1 MIIFYLLIG
10 LIILIGIVLILQVI
24 GVFKEN
30 DIKLRIPYYYE
41 KNISIS
47 DSIEVLDGSFDEH
60 DKTDAIL
67 SLFHSAY
74 FCVQTQGNEGNNYD
88 DNAQAALFSQ
98 FLTPSAAKSLSNL
111 EGRNGQ
117 YSF

>member
-1 MIIFYLLIG
+1 MIFFYFLIG
-10 LIILIGIVLILQVI
+10 LIVLIGIVLLLQVI
-24 GVFKEN
+24 GVFKTTDN
-30 DIKLRIPYYYE
+30 KLRISNFNRKKP
-41 KNISIS
+41 SVA
-47 DSIEVLDGSFDEH
+47 DCIEVLDGSFDEH
-60 DKTDAIL
+60 TKTDAIL

-88 DNAQAALFSQ
+88 DNAQSSLFNR
-98 FLTPSAAKSLSNL
+98 FLTPSAAKSIRDI